1 MTHNL
6 PRVGIALNFLSCRKF
21 RDNVRFGSRACSCSM
36 AVTVFHMNDDTLKT
50 RHIPVLFDEII
61 EGLNLA
67 PGKIVVDGTLGG
79 GGHAIGIARK
89 VGKTGLVIG
98 IDRDSAALDRVDK
111 RIEELD
117 EPVNIKTYFAN
128 YCDFDAALERAGVE
142 RVDGFLLDLGLSSDQ
157 LADRSRGF
165 SFDSDG
171 ELDLRFDTTEGT
183 PAYQLLNRWRED
195 KIADIIYKYGEDK
208 LSRRI
213 ARAIVERRT
222 CEPIR
227 YARELADICR
237 RCDPTPPWS
246 KKRIDPA
253 TRTFQALRIAVND
266 ELGSLET
273 FLTKFMK
280 SLNVG
285 GRVAII
291 SFHSLE
297 DRIVKNAFR
306 AADDLKIITKKP
318 IVATD
323 EEVERNPRSRSA
335 KLRIAEKVR

>member
-1 MTHNL
+1 MANDHMTD
-6 PRVGIALNFLSCRKF
+6 ST
-21 RDNVRFGSRACSCSM
+21 S
-36 AVTVFHMNDDTLKT
+36 KT
-50 RHIPVLFDEII
+50 QHIPVLLEETI
-61 EGLNLA
+61 EGLDLA
-67 PGKIVVDGTLGG
+67 PGKVVVDGTLGG
-79 GGHAIGIARK
+79 GGHAVAIARK
-89 VGKTGLVIG
+89 VGSSGLVIG
-98 IDRDSAALDRVDK
+98 TDRDPSALERLDR
-111 RIEELD
+111 RIAELG
-117 EPVNIKTYFAN
+117 EPLNLKTYFAN
-128 YCDFDAALERAGVE
+128 YCDFDDALERAGVE

-171 ELDLRFDTTEGT
+171 ELDLRYDTTEGEPT
-183 PAYQLLNRWRED
+183 YKLLNRWKEE
-195 KIADIIYKYGEDK
+195 KIADVIFKYGEDR

-213 ARAIVERRT
+213 ARAVVERRRQ
-222 CEPIR
+222 EPIR
-227 YARELADICR
+227 YARELAEICR

-253 TRTFQALRIAVND
+253 TRTFQALRIVVND

-273 FLTKFMK
+273 FLKKFTE
-280 SLNVG
+280 SLKVG

-306 AADDLKIITKKP
+306 DSEGLRILTKKP

-323 EEVERNPRSRSA
+323 EEVERNPRARSA
-335 KLRIAEKVR
+335 KLRIAERIN

>member
-1 MTHNL
+1 MLLTSSMMASDHMTDS
-6 PRVGIALNFLSCRKF
+6 AS
-21 RDNVRFGSRACSCSM
+21 
-36 AVTVFHMNDDTLKT
+36 KT
-50 RHIPVLFDEII
+50 QHIPVLLEETI
-61 EGLNLA
+61 EGLDLA
-67 PGKIVVDGTLGG
+67 PGKVVVDGTLGG
-79 GGHAIGIARK
+79 GGHAVAIARK
-89 VGKTGLVIG
+89 VGSSGLVIG
-98 IDRDSAALDRVDK
+98 TDRDSSALERLDR
-111 RIEELD
+111 RIAELG
-117 EPVNIKTYFAN
+117 EPLNLKTYFAN
-128 YCDFDAALERAGVE
+128 YCDFDDALERAGVE

-171 ELDLRFDTTEGT
+171 ELDLRYDTTEGE
-183 PAYQLLNRWRED
+183 PAYKLLNRWKEE
-195 KIADIIYKYGEDK
+195 KIADVIFKYGEDR

-213 ARAIVERRT
+213 ARAVVERRRQ
-222 CEPIR
+222 EPIR
-227 YARELADICR
+227 YARELAEICR

-253 TRTFQALRIAVND
+253 TRTFQALRIVVND

-273 FLTKFMK
+273 FLKKFTE
-280 SLNVG
+280 SLKVG

-306 AADDLKIITKKP
+306 DSEGLRILTKKP

-323 EEVERNPRSRSA
+323 EEVERNPRARSA
-335 KLRIAEKVR
+335 KLRIAERIN

>member
-1 MTHNL
+1 MASDHMTD
-6 PRVGIALNFLSCRKF
+6 ST
-21 RDNVRFGSRACSCSM
+21 S
-36 AVTVFHMNDDTLKT
+36 KT
-50 RHIPVLFDEII
+50 QHIPVLLEETI
-61 EGLNLA
+61 EGLDLA
-67 PGKIVVDGTLGG
+67 PGKVVVDGTLGG
-79 GGHAIGIARK
+79 GGHAVAIARK
-89 VGKTGLVIG
+89 VGSSGLVIG
-98 IDRDSAALDRVDK
+98 TDRDPSALERLDR
-111 RIEELD
+111 RIAELG
-117 EPVNIKTYFAN
+117 EPLNLKAYFAN
-128 YCDFDAALERAGVE
+128 YCDFDDALERAGVE

-171 ELDLRFDTTEGT
+171 ELDLRYDTTEGE
-183 PAYQLLNRWRED
+183 PAYKLLNRWKEE
-195 KIADIIYKYGEDK
+195 KIADVIFKYGEDR

-213 ARAIVERRT
+213 ARAVVERRRQ
-222 CEPIR
+222 EPIR
-227 YARELADICR
+227 YARELAEICR

-253 TRTFQALRIAVND
+253 TRTFQALRIVVND

-273 FLTKFMK
+273 FLKKFTG
-280 SLNVG
+280 SLKVG

-306 AADDLKIITKKP
+306 DSEGLRILTKKP

-323 EEVERNPRSRSA
+323 EEVERNPRARSA
-335 KLRIAEKVR
+335 KLRIAERIN

>member
-1 MTHNL
+1 MANDHMTD
-6 PRVGIALNFLSCRKF
+6 ST
-21 RDNVRFGSRACSCSM
+21 S
-36 AVTVFHMNDDTLKT
+36 KT
-50 RHIPVLFDEII
+50 QHIPVLLEETI
-61 EGLNLA
+61 EGLDLA
-67 PGKIVVDGTLGG
+67 PGKVVVDGTLGG
-79 GGHAIGIARK
+79 GGHAVAIARK
-89 VGKTGLVIG
+89 VGSSGLVIG
-98 IDRDSAALDRVDK
+98 TDRDPSALERLDR
-111 RIEELD
+111 RIAELG
-117 EPVNIKTYFAN
+117 EPLNLKTYFAN
-128 YCDFDAALERAGVE
+128 YCDFDDALERAGVE

-171 ELDLRFDTTEGT
+171 ELDLRYDTTEGE
-183 PAYQLLNRWRED
+183 PAYKLLNRWKEE
-195 KIADIIYKYGEDK
+195 KIADVIFKYGEDR

-213 ARAIVERRT
+213 ARAVVERRRQ
-222 CEPIR
+222 EPIR
-227 YARELADICR
+227 YARELAEICR

-253 TRTFQALRIAVND
+253 TRTFQALRIVVND

-273 FLTKFMK
+273 FLKKFTE
-280 SLNVG
+280 SLKVG

-306 AADDLKIITKKP
+306 DSEGLRILTKKP

-323 EEVERNPRSRSA
+323 EEVERNPRARSA
-335 KLRIAEKVR
+335 KLRIAERIN

>member
-1 MTHNL
+1 MLLTSSMMANDHMTD
-6 PRVGIALNFLSCRKF
+6 ST
-21 RDNVRFGSRACSCSM
+21 S
-36 AVTVFHMNDDTLKT
+36 KT
-50 RHIPVLFDEII
+50 QHIPVLLEETI
-61 EGLNLA
+61 EGLDLA
-67 PGKIVVDGTLGG
+67 PGKVVVDGTLGG
-79 GGHAIGIARK
+79 GGHAVAIARK
-89 VGKTGLVIG
+89 VGSSGLVIG
-98 IDRDSAALDRVDK
+98 TDRDPSALERLDR
-111 RIEELD
+111 RIAELG
-117 EPVNIKTYFAN
+117 EPLNLKTYFAN
-128 YCDFDAALERAGVE
+128 YCDFDDALERAGVE

-171 ELDLRFDTTEGT
+171 ELDLRYDTTEGE
-183 PAYQLLNRWRED
+183 PAYKLLNRWKEE
-195 KIADIIYKYGEDK
+195 KIADVIFKYGEDR

-213 ARAIVERRT
+213 ARAVVERRRQ
-222 CEPIR
+222 EPIR
-227 YARELADICR
+227 YARELAEICR

-253 TRTFQALRIAVND
+253 TRTFQALRIVVND

-273 FLTKFMK
+273 FLKKFTE
-280 SLNVG
+280 SLKVG

-306 AADDLKIITKKP
+306 DSEGLRILTKKP

-323 EEVERNPRSRSA
+323 EEVERNPRARSA
-335 KLRIAEKVR
+335 KLRIAERIN

>member
-1 MTHNL
+1 MASDHMTDS
-6 PRVGIALNFLSCRKF
+6 AS
-21 RDNVRFGSRACSCSM
+21 
-36 AVTVFHMNDDTLKT
+36 KT
-50 RHIPVLFDEII
+50 QHIPVLLEETI
-61 EGLNLA
+61 EGLDLA
-67 PGKIVVDGTLGG
+67 PGKVVVDGTLGG
-79 GGHAIGIARK
+79 GGHAVAIARK
-89 VGKTGLVIG
+89 VGSSGLVIG
-98 IDRDSAALDRVDK
+98 TDRDSSALERLDR
-111 RIEELD
+111 RIAELG
-117 EPVNIKTYFAN
+117 EPLNLKTYFAN
-128 YCDFDAALERAGVE
+128 YCDFDDALERAGVE

-171 ELDLRFDTTEGT
+171 ELDLRYDTTEGE
-183 PAYQLLNRWRED
+183 PAYKLLNRWKEE
-195 KIADIIYKYGEDK
+195 KIADVIFKYGEDR

-213 ARAIVERRT
+213 ARAVVERRRQ
-222 CEPIR
+222 EPIR
-227 YARELADICR
+227 YARELAEICR

-253 TRTFQALRIAVND
+253 TRTFQALRIVVND

-273 FLTKFMK
+273 FLKKFTE
-280 SLNVG
+280 SLKVG

-306 AADDLKIITKKP
+306 DSEGLRILTKKP

-323 EEVERNPRSRSA
+323 EEVERNPRARSA
-335 KLRIAEKVR
+335 KLRIAERIN